1 MLYHTAVK
9 RNDGAPSA
17 INKIPFVFFL
27 ILGIFLMSA
36 QSALGQD
43 SQTQDAGGGWIISML
58 TAREWSPYAVGVC
71 IGLLSW
77 ATFFLSNQPI
87 GVSGT
92 VARASGMV
100 EKLAR
105 GSHINKKA
113 YYQHIGLR
121 FGWDSTFVGG
131 IVLGSLFSA
140 SLSGDF
146 QLLMLPDLWQNAFG
160 STPLLRWGT
169 AFIGGVVL
177 MFGARLAGG
186 CTSGHGISGTLQ
198 LVLSSWI
205 ALLCFFVGGVITASL
220 IYY

>member
-1 MLYHTAVK
+1 MRHLA
-9 RNDGAPSA
+9 SA
-17 INKIPFVFFL
+17 KGIGKARFVISVCFL
-27 ILGIFLMSA
+27 FILLLLGILVMTVLP
-36 QSALGQD
+36 ALGQGA
-43 SQTQDAGGGWIISML
+43 QAYDADEGWITAML
-58 TAREWSPYAVGVC
+58 TAQEWSPYAAGVG

-77 ATFFLSNQPI
+77 ITFFLSNQPI

-92 VARASGMV
+92 VARASGML

-105 GSHINKKA
+105 GAHIKEKQ

-146 QLLMLPDLWQNAFG
+146 QLIMLPVLWQEAFG
-160 STPLLRWGT
+160 STPLLRWGA
-169 AFIGGVVL
+169 AFFGGVVL

-205 ALLCFFVGGVITASL
+205 ALLCFFLGGVITASL
-220 IYY
+220 IY

>member
-1 MLYHTAVK
+1 MRHLTAVK
-9 RNDGAPSA
+9 GITRTPSA
-17 INKIPFVFFL
+17 FSGIPLLFL
-27 ILGIFLMSA
+27 HILVILGMTTLPAF
-36 QSALGQD
+36 GQD
-43 SQTQDAGGGWIISML
+43 SQTQDAGGGWIMAML
-58 TAREWSPYAVGVC
+58 TAQEWSPYAVGVG

-105 GSHINKKA
+105 GSHITEKP

-121 FGWDSTFVGG
+121 FGWDFTFVGG

-146 QLLMLPDLWQNAFG
+146 QLVMLPDLWQNTFG

-169 AFIGGVVL
+169 AFLGGVVL

-220 IYY
+220 IY

>member
-1 MLYHTAVK
+1 M
-9 RNDGAPSA
+9 RNRNVGKLLART
-17 INKIPFVFFL
+17 PFVFMSIL
-27 ILGIFLMSA
+27 ILLLFTLVLVFMSSLPASA
-36 QSALGQD
+36 QASPD
-43 SQTQDAGGGWIISML
+43 QDAGKGWIMALL
-58 TAREWSPYAVGVC
+58 TAQEWSPYVVGAG

-77 ATFFLSNQPI
+77 ITFFFSNQPI

-105 GSHINKKA
+105 GSQAEGKA

-121 FGWDSTFVGG
+121 FGWDTTFVGG
-131 IVLGSLFSA
+131 IVLGALLSA

-146 QLLMLPDLWQNAFG
+146 QLNMIPVLWHSTFG
-160 STPLLRWGT
+160 STPVLRWLT
-169 AFIGGVVL
+169 AFLGGVVL

-205 ALLCFFVGGVITASL
+205 ALLCFFIGGVVTTSF
-220 IYY
+220 IY